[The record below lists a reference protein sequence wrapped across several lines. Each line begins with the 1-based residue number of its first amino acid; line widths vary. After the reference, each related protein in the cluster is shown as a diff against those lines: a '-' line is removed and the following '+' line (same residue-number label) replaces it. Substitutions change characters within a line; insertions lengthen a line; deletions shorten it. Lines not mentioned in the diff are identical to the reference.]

1 MLASYKMF
9 GRVMMEKFMR
19 KRSTNDQLIK
29 IYIEALI
36 NKKCPKK
43 KTNFNALVAKVSH
56 FFGTFLIKRLLSE
69 EILCIKHRKQ
79 SKLTLK

>member
-1 MLASYKMF
+1 MMLASYKMF

-29 IYIEALI
+29 IYIEALM

-43 KTNFNALVAKVSH
+43 KQ
-56 FFGTFLIKRLLSE
+56 
-69 EILCIKHRKQ
+69 IL
-79 SKLTLK
+79 TP

>member
-1 MLASYKMF
+1 M
-9 GRVMMEKFMR
+9 
-19 KRSTNDQLIK
+19 
-29 IYIEALI
+29 

-56 FFGTFLIKRLLSE
+56 FFGTFLIKKLLSE